1 VSRICLFIIGCL
13 FLRPLAA
20 QQLDMEKYSPDET
33 LPFSY
38 AYSMT
43 PDARGFLWFTTGTDV
58 YLYTGNEFRRVFF
71 SHKNPVVFITKIE
84 LVNDQLLF
92 LSGDAIYQ
100 LEKDSL
106 VKTLQIGNSQIIDII
121 FYQNKYWFCTTD
133 GIYNSGSLTNPTLTI
148 SDPLPQ
154 GSNLFEDILPLND
167 RWLVSWVY
175 SKELIFYDL
184 KEKKAHHYPSRVMS
198 LSASYNHDIYYVD
211 KDSGMMQVKNI
222 DVVNGGLLPSISLY
236 AKFKV
241 PTVKLIRQVWDAG
254 NNCWI
259 SLSNNGLLKIDA
271 DGQQRLYDY
280 RSGLPEDMQSV
291 LLNDRENNI
300 WLSSTNG
307 LIKIRSRSQLKFT
320 MADGLMANAVSVF
333 LDNTNGNTWTTSK
346 RGINKIVDDSVV
358 FRYAFKEND
367 EGLVHCIPVGN
378 RLYLFYQDNVKCFDA
393 TTGQLQ
399 TLFPLKQRMSDAIFL
414 PSGDLLLSLQGG
426 LKQYSFAKKQLT
438 DIASRSEMVRSLCL
452 YKNYFLSGEHA
463 NGIALYTWSIRNDS
477 MQLQLLDYVNS
488 SSAPGIP
495 DPTTIRSIIVDSE
508 GMVWVGTRSH
518 GIFRF
523 AIRNN
528 KLQLLQHISKMA
540 QFDSPNI
547 IALIED
553 KPGILIAN
561 TARGIFE
568 LHKDADSFRVL
579 PSTRFPRGNYSLT
592 LVKDKAGNFW
602 YALSDGLLKVTAD
615 KKKDAVAYTTY
626 ITSLINSNRTYNFP
640 LQGNA
645 QTRFPYSANSMQLF
659 FSTNYFTDERKLL
672 YSYCIG
678 KEKDSN
684 WSAPSATGSVNLLSL
699 QPGQYFFK
707 VKAILPD
714 GSETIPASFRFTIA
728 RPFWRTW
735 WFYSLVVLT
744 IGSTAYYIYRS
755 RINRIRNEEAL
766 RNKIARDLH
775 DDIGS
780 TLSGVKLYSSLAYQK
795 LDGKQEDAA
804 KLVQQ
809 INEKT
814 NTMMDAMS
822 DIVWS
827 INPRNDSLQELSV
840 RMKEYAAEL
849 FEPNDVVYS
858 FETSGKMQDLKLDL
872 NQRKEVFLLFKE
884 SINNIIKHAGN
895 TTVAIR
901 LLAVNRQLVLEVQDN
916 GKGFDEDKVKRGN
929 GLYNLVARAQQA
941 KGSLQIRSKPGE
953 GTFIRFTLPIG

>member
-1 VSRICLFIIGCL
+1 MSRICLFIIGCL

-43 PDARGFLWFTTGTDV
+43 PDARGFMWFTTGTDV

-84 LVNDQLLF
+84 LVNNQLFF

-100 LEKDSL
+100 LQKDSL
-106 VKTLQIGNSQIIDII
+106 VKTLQIGDAQIVDVI
-121 FYQNKYWFCTTD
+121 FFQNKYWFYTTG
-133 GIYNSGSLTNPTLTI
+133 GIYTSDSLANPTLAI
-148 SDPLPQ
+148 SDPLPK
-154 GSNLFEDILPLND
+154 GSNLFQDIVPLD
-167 RWLVSWVY
+167 ERWLVSWLY

-184 KEKKAHHYPSRVMS
+184 KEKKTYRYPSRIVA
-198 LSASYNHDIYYVD
+198 LSDSHNGGIYYID
-211 KDSGMMQVKNI
+211 KDSGMMHVKNI
-222 DVVNGGLLPSISLY
+222 DVVNGHFTPSLSLY

-241 PTVKLIRQVWDAG
+241 PTVKLIRLIWDAD
-254 NNCWI
+254 NNCWV

-271 DGQQRLYDY
+271 NGQQRLYDY

-291 LLNDRENNI
+291 LLNDRENNV

-320 MADGLMANAVSVF
+320 MADGLTANAVSAY
-333 LDNTNGNTWTTSK
+333 LDNSTGNIWTTSK
-346 RGINKIVDDSVV
+346 RGINKIVNDSVV
-358 FRYAFKEND
+358 FSYAYQQND
-367 EGLVHCIPVGN
+367 EGLVHCIPAGN
-378 RLYLFYQDNVKCFDA
+378 TLYLFYQDNIKRFDA
-393 TTGQLQ
+393 ATRQLQ
-399 TLFPLKQRMSDAIFL
+399 PFLTLKQRMSEALFL

-426 LKQYSFAKKQLT
+426 LKQYSFTKKQLQ
-438 DIASRSEMVRSLCL
+438 DIPSRSEMVRSVCL
-452 YKNYFLSGEHA
+452 YKNYLLTGEHN
-463 NGIALYTWSIRNDS
+463 NGIALYQWSMRNDS
-477 MQLQLLDYVNS
+477 LQLQLLDYIDKS
-488 SSAPGIP
+488 PTPGIP
-495 DPTTIRSIIVDSE
+495 DPTTIRSLIVDSE
-508 GMVWVGTRSH
+508 GMLWAGTRSH

-528 KLQLLQHISKMA
+528 KLQLVQHVSKVG
-540 QFDSPNI
+540 QFENPNI
-547 IALIED
+547 IALTED
-553 KPGILIAN
+553 RPGVLIAN
-561 TARGIFE
+561 TPRGIFE
-568 LHKDADSFRVL
+568 LHKNADSFRVL

-602 YALSDGLLKVTAD
+602 YALSDGLLKITPG
-615 KKKDAVAYTTY
+615 KKKAAVAYTTF
-626 ITSLINSNRTYNFP
+626 ITSLINSDRTYNFP
-640 LQGNA
+640 LQENM
-645 QTRFPYSANSMQLF
+645 QTRFPYSSNSIQLF

-672 YSYCIG
+672 YSYCVG

-707 VKAILPD
+707 VKSIFPD
-714 GSETIPASFRFTIA
+714 GSETEPASFRFTIA

-744 IGSTAYYIYRS
+744 IGSAAYYIYRS
-755 RINRIRNEEAL
+755 RINRIRDEETL

-780 TLSGVKLYSSLAYQK
+780 TLSGVKLYSNLAYQK

-804 KLVQQ
+804 RLVQQ

-849 FEPNDVVYS
+849 FEPNDVIYS
-858 FETSGKMQDLKLDL
+858 FETSGKMQDIKLDL

-884 SINNIIKHAGN
+884 SINNIIKHAGD

-901 LLAVNRQLVLEVQDN
+901 LLARNRQLVLEVQDN

-929 GLYNLVARAQQA
+929 GLYNLVARTQQV
-941 KGSLQIRSKPGE
+941 KGSLQIKSKPGE
-953 GTFIRFTLPIG
+953 GTFIRFTLPIS